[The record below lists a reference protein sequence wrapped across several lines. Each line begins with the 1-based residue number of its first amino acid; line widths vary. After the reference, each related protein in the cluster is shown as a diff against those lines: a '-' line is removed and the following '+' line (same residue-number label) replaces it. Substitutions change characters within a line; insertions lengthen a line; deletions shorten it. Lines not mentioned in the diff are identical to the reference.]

1 MKVSKVTADT
11 LINHRDVLYTRG
23 VVCIPLINYLHIAAP
38 EDARAL
44 YAGVWWLI
52 KRNMN
57 RQFVS
62 LGCSLTNGT
71 DALRYSEEET
81 KVAKLTQ
88 MNTTKGPKIRM
99 SGNNDRP
106 VDTLP
111 KFHETRADV
120 YHAYQVVRANKVP
133 AENIITLAY
142 DDIAKNPKNPFKGKV
157 FHDYEHEDVYKGVVI
172 DYRGKDVTAKNFLKV
187 LRGDKTLEANRKK
200 VLKSGPD
207 DYVFI
212 FYSGHGLDGLLTFPV
227 GDVSLVN
234 LGLCHGVE
242 RYPRLH
248 VFEKKYKKLVMYV
261 EACYAGS
268 MFRDVLP
275 SNMGVYVTTSSNP
288 VEQSWSVF
296 CLDKFID
303 VCLADE
309 YSYAW
314 ITDSQYKDLKKRT
327 LDQQYEEVDRR
338 TEIVTNLVNV
348 ILNFVMNLNEQTRT
362 IILAIRWTSVL
373 YTDVRETVLEMMFIA
388 QSDPS
393 TRTPT
398 RKSDMVRLNVQ
409 DIFYNLSMISHNFS
423 SRFNQLGHIVKET
436 FRDIVMDVTSH
447 YKATL
452 SGLSKR
458 DELMCFEAVFD
469 QFQTHC
475 FTIQQVPEVAHHTTH
490 LMELCKAGYEA
501 QALIQSVHDVCS

>member
-1 MKVSKVTADT
+1 MNFRPRHKKLQVSLEIMRGYSLLTAF
-11 LINHRDVLYTRG
+11 LFCINHVAWLE
-23 VVCIPLINYLHIAAP
+23 A
-38 EDARAL
+38 
-44 YAGVWWLI
+44 AGVHNLSAIFNENPSKNWVVL
-52 KRNMN
+52 
-57 RQFVS
+57 
-62 LGCSLTNGT
+62 
-71 DALRYSEEET
+71 
-81 KVAKLTQ
+81 VAGS
-88 MNTTKGPKIRM
+88 NTWKNYR
-99 SGNNDRP
+99 
-106 VDTLP
+106 
-111 KFHETRADV
+111 HQADV

-227 GDVSLVN
+227 GD
-234 LGLCHGVE
+234 
-242 RYPRLH
+242 
-248 VFEKKYKKLVMYV
+248 YKKLVMYV

-314 ITDSQYKDLKKRT
+314 ITDSQYVSFSRTVAAKPHEGDLW
-327 LDQQYEEVDRR
+327 E
-338 TEIVTNLVNV
+338 
-348 ILNFVMNLNEQTRT
+348 
-362 IILAIRWTSVL
+362 
-373 YTDVRETVLEMMFIA
+373 
-388 QSDPS
+388 
-393 TRTPT
+393 
-398 RKSDMVRLNVQ
+398 
-409 DIFYNLSMISHNFS
+409 FS
-423 SRFNQLGHIVKET
+423 N
-436 FRDIVMDVTSH
+436 
-447 YKATL
+447 
-452 SGLSKR
+452 
-458 DELMCFEAVFD
+458 
-469 QFQTHC
+469 
-475 FTIQQVPEVAHHTTH
+475 
-490 LMELCKAGYEA
+490 
-501 QALIQSVHDVCS
+501 HDLPAAPK